1 MNETPKNREW
11 VKNAAI
17 VFLAVLLVLTFFS
30 NTIMNRSLPE
40 VATQDVTDGAIV
52 SKVRGSG
59 TVTANGNNQVKMEKT
74 RIIRAVLVKAGQ
86 EVKAGDV
93 LFTLGE
99 GSSEEIEAL
108 EEKIRNLQNSYNRTA
123 VSGQIYTDYSN
134 DERQIDN
141 RLMAWENAMD
151 KLEYY
156 ESKVAQ
162 AAADVIELEQA
173 EKRVAMAKVLKDEAE
188 ASYNDELADKET
200 NLERVKED
208 AAAETQRQIEVTQEK
223 EAEAKAE
230 QDQYAIYS
238 VLTGELS
245 SITENLNNKKA
256 QISSSDAE
264 RDTNVATINSL
275 SSESTYILETE
286 IPQLNT
292 EIADLEAKL
301 TPETPPEERAIIE
314 EQIRLLQNQIDND
327 RLQVDENR
335 TTSEQLQ
342 SRVDAYNAYR
352 PTLIDEEQELETEK
366 QQKEQ
371 DIQSLWPGEKPTDQ
385 TETIQELETRL
396 AELLS
401 EGAQKELID
410 EAIAELNA
418 VSHVTYDEAK
428 AKYDAAVIERDNLLE
443 KTDPMLNYE
452 YQQALNA
459 CNTAE
464 DAYFSAVASL
474 DQKRASDWRS
484 QAATGVD
491 LSATWQE
498 LEVAKAKLA
507 ELTGTDGENITAK
520 VAGTVTSVE
529 CNAGDKKMK
538 DDVLCTIEVP
548 DQGYTLSFTATNEQ
562 ASRLRI
568 GDEATVSNFYW
579 GNEVTATLSSIK
591 TDPKN
596 PQNNKLLTFD
606 LKGNV
611 TSGSQLTISVGSKSA
626 NYDLIIPSSAIRS
639 DSNGSF
645 VLKVEAKSSP
655 LGNRYIAKRVPVEV
669 LASDDN
675 NSAVTAELQYGDY
688 VITTSSAPIKNGSM
702 VRLANEA

>member
-74 RIIRAVLVKAGQ
+74 RVIRAVMVKAGQ

-123 VSGQIYTDYSN
+123 VGGTVYSYTA
-134 DERQIDN
+134 DERNLDVLADKLLDAEVALQYAEEAARKATSQEEQIIAVENELAKLIPARDEAKKAYDDAKEKQSLDDKKLQEYLEDQEKIIESLINNEVYGNMIDGDLLDGTYDNRSIITIQISRDESELASASTKTPSSTTMTTSTNSATQTNSVTSETQETQETQGTQETQRTSEIPTIDN
-141 RLMAWENAMD
+141 NQLMKNTVEEHKEEEPKEEEGKKMNSPSTGDEDLSTIEGELVVLRQALQDYDRIQSEIYLLKTDAEVEATKEVYDEAAEKVNSLSKTLETLLTTGSAEGAVYKARLDAYNQAEIAYLNALD
-151 KLEYY
+151 LLDAKRANDYQ
-156 ESKVAQ
+156 AQ
-162 AAADVIELEQA
+162 AA
-173 EKRVAMAKVLKDEAE
+173 K
-188 ASYNDELADKET
+188 
-200 NLERVKED
+200 
-208 AAAETQRQIEVTQEK
+208 
-223 EAEAKAE
+223 
-230 QDQYAIYS
+230 
-238 VLTGELS
+238 G
-245 SITENLNNKKA
+245 
-256 QISSSDAE
+256 
-264 RDTNVATINSL
+264 
-275 SSESTYILETE
+275 
-286 IPQLNT
+286 
-292 EIADLEAKL
+292 
-301 TPETPPEERAIIE
+301 
-314 EQIRLLQNQIDND
+314 ID
-327 RLQVDENR
+327 
-335 TTSEQLQ
+335 
-342 SRVDAYNAYR
+342 
-352 PTLIDEEQELETEK
+352 
-366 QQKEQ
+366 
-371 DIQSLWPGEKPTDQ
+371 
-385 TETIQELETRL
+385 
-396 AELLS
+396 
-401 EGAQKELID
+401 
-410 EAIAELNA
+410 LNA
-418 VSHVTYDEAK
+418 T
-428 AKYDAAVIERDNLLE
+428 
-443 KTDPMLNYE
+443 M
-452 YQQALNA
+452 
-459 CNTAE
+459 
-464 DAYFSAVASL
+464 
-474 DQKRASDWRS
+474 
-484 QAATGVD
+484 
-491 LSATWQE
+491 QE

-568 GDEATVSNFYW
+568 GDQATVSNFYW

-606 LKGNV
+606 LEGNV

-645 VLKVEAKSSP
+645 VLKVEAKNSP

-702 VRLANEA
+702 VRLANAS

>member
-74 RIIRAVLVKAGQ
+74 RVIRAVLVKAGQ

-99 GSSEEIEAL
+99 GSSEEIETV
-108 EEKIRNLQNSYNRTA
+108 EKEIRNLQNSYNRQVVNGTIYSFA
-123 VSGQIYTDYSN
+123 TDERQLDNKLAAWANAQDKVLEIEAKIDQAAASDTDLQGALERIEIAEMLKKSAEEQYNAELEQKQMALEQARRDAEAETERQKAEVETELTEKEQEQTDYTDYVDMNATLSGMEANLSNTQNEIYSKESDKSADTVAITTLNEEVTSLNEHISELNEDIAKLQEEYDKPETTEERRQQILIEQQNDRDAIAN
-134 DERQIDN
+134 DEARITVVEQEVT
-141 RLMAWENAMD
+141 RLN
-151 KLEYY
+151 
-156 ESKVAQ
+156 SK
-162 AAADVIELEQA
+162 ITELEFSLISLYA
-173 EKRVAMAKVLKDEAE
+173 YR
-188 ASYNDELADKET
+188 
-200 NLERVKED
+200 
-208 AAAETQRQIEVTQEK
+208 
-223 EAEAKAE
+223 
-230 QDQYAIYS
+230 DQYTDD
-238 VLTGELS
+238 V
-245 SITENLNNKKA
+245 
-256 QISSSDAE
+256 
-264 RDTNVATINSL
+264 
-275 SSESTYILETE
+275 
-286 IPQLNT
+286 
-292 EIADLEAKL
+292 
-301 TPETPPEERAIIE
+301 
-314 EQIRLLQNQIDND
+314 QNQ
-327 RLQVDENR
+327 E
-335 TTSEQLQ
+335 E
-342 SRVDAYNAYR
+342 
-352 PTLIDEEQELETEK
+352 LIK
-366 QQKEQ
+366 QAF
-371 DIQSLWPGEKPTDQ
+371 PGDPPTDQ
-385 TETIQELETRL
+385 SAIIDALRERKKTLEQ
-396 AELLS
+396 
-401 EGAQKELID
+401 EGASTEVVE
-410 EAIAELNA
+410 EAIEALNN
-418 VSHVTYDEAK
+418 VSSITYDEAC
-428 AKYDAAVIERDNLLE
+428 AKYDAAVLERDTILE
-443 KTDPMLNYE
+443 RINKQLNTE
-452 YQQALNA
+452 YQKAVAA
-459 CNTAE
+459 CDAAE
-464 DAYFSAVASL
+464 DVYLTALEALDLKYAQSA
-474 DQKRASDWRS
+474 QS
-484 QAATGVD
+484 QAQTGVD
-491 LSATWQE
+491 LNATMQE
-498 LEVAKAKLA
+498 LEVAKKKLA

-568 GDEATVSNFYW
+568 GDQATVSNFYW

-606 LKGNV
+606 LEGNV

-645 VLKVEAKSSP
+645 VLKVEAKNSP

-702 VRLANEA
+702 VRLANAS

>member
-74 RIIRAVLVKAGQ
+74 RVIRAVLVKSGQ

-123 VSGQIYTDYSN
+123 VSGQVYTNYTA
-134 DERQIDN
+134 DERNIDI
-141 RLMAWENAMD
+141 LAD
-151 KLEYY
+151 KLLEA
-156 ESKVAQ
+156 EVALQHAEEAARQ
-162 AAADVIELEQA
+162 AAPEETQIAAVENELVEA
-173 EKRVAMAKVLKDEAE
+173 IKARDEAKKAYDE
-188 ASYNDELADKET
+188 ARQKQEQHDKELQELLEKQARIIEDLVEQNLIDGDLLDGSYENRSIITFQISRVESEIASTSIAASPSPSPSVETISINNPTPATNNPTLTTENVTEPQKNVLLAADNSLLTDTLSSENTNQKVTNDTEGEIIEEALVNQIKSPNTGEIPPEEALEILQKALEIFDSYQSEIFLLKTDAEVESTKEVYKEAAELAD
-200 NLERVKED
+200 NLSK
-208 AAAETQRQIEVTQEK
+208 T
-223 EAEAKAE
+223 
-230 QDQYAIYS
+230 
-238 VLTGELS
+238 
-245 SITENLNNKKA
+245 
-256 QISSSDAE
+256 
-264 RDTNVATINSL
+264 
-275 SSESTYILETE
+275 LET
-286 IPQLNT
+286 L
-292 EIADLEAKL
+292 L
-301 TPETPPEERAIIE
+301 TTGSAEGAVYKS
-314 EQIRLLQNQIDND
+314 RL
-327 RLQVDENR
+327 
-335 TTSEQLQ
+335 
-342 SRVDAYNAYR
+342 DAYNKAEIAY
-352 PTLIDEEQELETEK
+352 
-366 QQKEQ
+366 
-371 DIQSLWPGEKPTDQ
+371 
-385 TETIQELETRL
+385 
-396 AELLS
+396 
-401 EGAQKELID
+401 
-410 EAIAELNA
+410 LNA
-418 VSHVTYDEAK
+418 L
-428 AKYDAAVIERDNLLE
+428 DA
-443 KTDPMLNYE
+443 
-452 YQQALNA
+452 
-459 CNTAE
+459 
-464 DAYFSAVASL
+464 L
-474 DQKRASDWRS
+474 DQKQANDYRS
-484 QAATGVD
+484 QAVTGIDLNATK
-491 LSATWQE
+491 QE

-568 GDEATVSNFYW
+568 GDQATVSNFYW

-606 LKGNV
+606 LEGNV

-645 VLKVEAKSSP
+645 VLKVEAKNSP

-702 VRLANEA
+702 VRLANAS

>member
-123 VSGQIYTDYSN
+123 VSGQVYTNYSY
-134 DERQIDN
+134 DERSIDN
-141 RLMAWENAMD
+141 KLQAWENAMD
-151 KLEYY
+151 KLAYY

-162 AAADVIELEQA
+162 AAADTIELEQA
-173 EKRVAMAKVLKDEAE
+173 EKRLELAKILKDEAE
-188 ASYNDELADKET
+188 ASYNDELASKQANLDNVKANVEVMKET
-200 NLERVKED
+200 ELNEVITDLTEANDEQAEYIIYTGLTTEVTDDTLKINEKQDRINAINEAKNTDIFEKLELERRQAD
-208 AAAETQRQIEVTQEK
+208 LLPLIETDPV
-223 EAEAKAE
+223 AKAE
-230 QDQYAIYS
+230 YDSNESKLIILRDRIQGTEKEVTDLTKEISDLVDDRATAEAAI
-238 VLTGELS
+238 
-245 SITENLNNKKA
+245 
-256 QISSSDAE
+256 
-264 RDTNVATINSL
+264 
-275 SSESTYILETE
+275 STYTT
-286 IPQLNT
+286 IPTDKSEL
-292 EIADLEAKL
+292 IAELEA
-301 TPETPPEERAIIE
+301 R
-314 EQIRLLQNQIDND
+314 RDLLES
-327 RLQVDENR
+327 DE
-335 TTSEQLQ
+335 
-342 SRVDAYNAYR
+342 AF
-352 PTLIDEEQELETEK
+352 
-366 QQKEQ
+366 
-371 DIQSLWPGEKPTDQ
+371 
-385 TETIQELETRL
+385 
-396 AELLS
+396 
-401 EGAQKELID
+401 KELID
-410 EAIAELNA
+410 EAIEELNA
-418 VSHVTYDEAK
+418 VSPTTYNEAK
-428 AKYDAAVIERDNLLE
+428 AKYEAAILERDNLLE
-443 KTDPMLNYE
+443 KTDPMLNYD
-452 YQQALNA
+452 YQAALNA
-459 CNTAE
+459 CKSAE
-464 DAYFSAVASL
+464 DAYYAALASL
-474 DQKRASDWRS
+474 DQKQASDWKS

-491 LSATWQE
+491 LNATMQE
-498 LEVAKAKLA
+498 LDVAKKKLA

-568 GDEATVSNFYW
+568 GDQATVSNFYW

-606 LKGNV
+606 LEGNV

-645 VLKVEAKSSP
+645 VLKVEAKNSP

-702 VRLANEA
+702 VRLANAS

>member
-74 RIIRAVLVKAGQ
+74 RVIRAVLVKSGQ

-123 VSGQIYTDYSN
+123 VGGTVYSYTA
-134 DERQIDN
+134 DERNLDVLADKLLDAEVALQYAEEAARKATSQEEQIIAVENELAKLIPARDEAKKAYDDAKEKQSLDDKKLQEYLEEQAKIIESLINNEVYGNMIDGDLLDGTYDNRSIITIQISRDESELASASTKTPSSTTMTTSTNSATQTNSVTSETQETQGTQETQRTTEIPTIDN
-141 RLMAWENAMD
+141 NQLMKNTVEEHEEEEP
-151 KLEYY
+151 KEE
-156 ESKVAQ
+156 ESKEEEGKKMNSPSTGDEDLSTIEGELVVLRQALQDYDRIQSEIYLLKTDAEVEATKEVYDEAAEKVNSLSKTLETLLTTGSAEGAVYKARLDAYNQAEIAYLNALDLLDAKRANDYQAQ
-162 AAADVIELEQA
+162 AA
-173 EKRVAMAKVLKDEAE
+173 K
-188 ASYNDELADKET
+188 
-200 NLERVKED
+200 
-208 AAAETQRQIEVTQEK
+208 
-223 EAEAKAE
+223 
-230 QDQYAIYS
+230 
-238 VLTGELS
+238 G
-245 SITENLNNKKA
+245 
-256 QISSSDAE
+256 
-264 RDTNVATINSL
+264 
-275 SSESTYILETE
+275 
-286 IPQLNT
+286 
-292 EIADLEAKL
+292 
-301 TPETPPEERAIIE
+301 
-314 EQIRLLQNQIDND
+314 ID
-327 RLQVDENR
+327 
-335 TTSEQLQ
+335 
-342 SRVDAYNAYR
+342 
-352 PTLIDEEQELETEK
+352 
-366 QQKEQ
+366 
-371 DIQSLWPGEKPTDQ
+371 
-385 TETIQELETRL
+385 
-396 AELLS
+396 
-401 EGAQKELID
+401 
-410 EAIAELNA
+410 LNA
-418 VSHVTYDEAK
+418 T
-428 AKYDAAVIERDNLLE
+428 
-443 KTDPMLNYE
+443 M
-452 YQQALNA
+452 
-459 CNTAE
+459 
-464 DAYFSAVASL
+464 
-474 DQKRASDWRS
+474 
-484 QAATGVD
+484 
-491 LSATWQE
+491 QE

-568 GDEATVSNFYW
+568 GDQATVSNFYW

-606 LKGNV
+606 LEGNV

-645 VLKVEAKSSP
+645 VLKVEAKNSP

-702 VRLANEA
+702 VRLANAS

>member
-74 RIIRAVLVKAGQ
+74 RVIRAVMVKAGQ

-123 VSGQIYTDYSN
+123 VGGTVYSYTA
-134 DERQIDN
+134 DERNLDVLADKLLDAEVALQYAEEAARKATSQEEQIIAVENELAKLIPARDEAKKAYDDAKEKQSLDDKKLQEYLEDQEKIIESLINNEVYGNMIDGDLLDGTYDNRSIITIQISRDESELASASTKTPSSTTMTTSTNSATQTNSVTSETQETQETQGTQETQETQRTSEIPTIDN
-141 RLMAWENAMD
+141 NQLMKNTVEEH
-151 KLEYY
+151 KEEEPKEEEPKEE
-156 ESKVAQ
+156 ESKEEESKEEEGKKMNSPSTGDEDLSTIEGELVVLRQALQDYDRIQSEIYLLKTDAEVEATKEVYDEAAEKVNSLSKTLETLLTTGSAEGAVYKARLDAYNQAEIAYLNALDLLDAKRANDYQAQ
-162 AAADVIELEQA
+162 AA
-173 EKRVAMAKVLKDEAE
+173 K
-188 ASYNDELADKET
+188 
-200 NLERVKED
+200 
-208 AAAETQRQIEVTQEK
+208 
-223 EAEAKAE
+223 
-230 QDQYAIYS
+230 
-238 VLTGELS
+238 G
-245 SITENLNNKKA
+245 
-256 QISSSDAE
+256 
-264 RDTNVATINSL
+264 
-275 SSESTYILETE
+275 
-286 IPQLNT
+286 
-292 EIADLEAKL
+292 
-301 TPETPPEERAIIE
+301 
-314 EQIRLLQNQIDND
+314 ID
-327 RLQVDENR
+327 
-335 TTSEQLQ
+335 
-342 SRVDAYNAYR
+342 
-352 PTLIDEEQELETEK
+352 
-366 QQKEQ
+366 
-371 DIQSLWPGEKPTDQ
+371 
-385 TETIQELETRL
+385 
-396 AELLS
+396 
-401 EGAQKELID
+401 
-410 EAIAELNA
+410 LNA
-418 VSHVTYDEAK
+418 T
-428 AKYDAAVIERDNLLE
+428 
-443 KTDPMLNYE
+443 M
-452 YQQALNA
+452 
-459 CNTAE
+459 
-464 DAYFSAVASL
+464 
-474 DQKRASDWRS
+474 
-484 QAATGVD
+484 
-491 LSATWQE
+491 QE
-498 LEVAKAKLA
+498 LEVAKKKLA

-568 GDEATVSNFYW
+568 GDQATVSNFYW

-606 LKGNV
+606 LEGNV

-645 VLKVEAKSSP
+645 VLKVEAKNSP

-702 VRLANEA
+702 VRLANAS

>member
-74 RIIRAVLVKAGQ
+74 RIIRAVLVKSGQ

-123 VSGQIYTDYSN
+123 VGGTVYSYTA
-134 DERQIDN
+134 DERNLDVLADKLLDAEVALQYAEEAARKATSQEEQIIAVENELAKLIPARDEAKKAYDDAKEKQSLDDKKLQEYLEDQEKIIESLINNEVYGNMIDGDLLDGTYDNRSIITIQISRDESELASASTKTPSSTTMTTSTNSATQTNSVTSETQETQETQGTQETQETQRTSEIPTIDN
-141 RLMAWENAMD
+141 NQLMKNTVEEH
-151 KLEYY
+151 KEEEPKEEEPKEE
-156 ESKVAQ
+156 ESKEEEGKKMNSPSTGDEDLSTIEGELVVLRQALQDYDRIQSEIYLLKTDAEVEATKEVYDEAAEKVNSLSKTLETLLTTGSAEGAVYKARLDAYNQAEIAYLNALDLLDAKRANDYQAQ
-162 AAADVIELEQA
+162 AA
-173 EKRVAMAKVLKDEAE
+173 K
-188 ASYNDELADKET
+188 
-200 NLERVKED
+200 
-208 AAAETQRQIEVTQEK
+208 
-223 EAEAKAE
+223 
-230 QDQYAIYS
+230 
-238 VLTGELS
+238 G
-245 SITENLNNKKA
+245 
-256 QISSSDAE
+256 
-264 RDTNVATINSL
+264 
-275 SSESTYILETE
+275 
-286 IPQLNT
+286 
-292 EIADLEAKL
+292 
-301 TPETPPEERAIIE
+301 
-314 EQIRLLQNQIDND
+314 ID
-327 RLQVDENR
+327 
-335 TTSEQLQ
+335 
-342 SRVDAYNAYR
+342 
-352 PTLIDEEQELETEK
+352 
-366 QQKEQ
+366 
-371 DIQSLWPGEKPTDQ
+371 
-385 TETIQELETRL
+385 
-396 AELLS
+396 
-401 EGAQKELID
+401 
-410 EAIAELNA
+410 LNA
-418 VSHVTYDEAK
+418 T
-428 AKYDAAVIERDNLLE
+428 
-443 KTDPMLNYE
+443 M
-452 YQQALNA
+452 
-459 CNTAE
+459 
-464 DAYFSAVASL
+464 
-474 DQKRASDWRS
+474 
-484 QAATGVD
+484 
-491 LSATWQE
+491 QE
-498 LEVAKAKLA
+498 LEVAKKKLA

-568 GDEATVSNFYW
+568 GDQATVSNFYW

-606 LKGNV
+606 LEGNV

-645 VLKVEAKSSP
+645 VLKVEAKNSP

-702 VRLANEA
+702 VRLANAS